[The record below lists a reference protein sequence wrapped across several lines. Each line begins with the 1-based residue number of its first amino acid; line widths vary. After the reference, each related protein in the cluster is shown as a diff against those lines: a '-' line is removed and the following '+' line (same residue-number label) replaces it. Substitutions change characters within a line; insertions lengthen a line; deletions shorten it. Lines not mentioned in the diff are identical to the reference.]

1 MEMTKLLEEA
11 FEKVSK
17 LPEKEQEGF
26 ARWLLAELE
35 SESKWDELFSRS
47 SQTLSALASEAV
59 SEFEEGQTELLDPEN
74 L

>member
-1 MEMTKLLEEA
+1 MTKLLEEA

-17 LPEKEQEGF
+17 LPEEDQEGF

-47 SQTLSALASEAV
+47 SKPLSALASEAL
-59 SEFEEGQTELLDPEN
+59 SEFEEGQTEPLDPEN

>member
-1 MEMTKLLEEA
+1 MTKLLEEA

-17 LPEKEQEGF
+17 LPIEQQEGF

-47 SQTLSALASEAV
+47 SKTLSVLASEAL
-59 SEFEEGQTELLDPEN
+59 SEFEEGLSEPLDPEN